1 MKLHP
6 LLPGLLAI
14 VVVISTTLLLF
25 RSPPSSHS
33 ELVATETD
41 VEGDARD
48 RSSWNEEDWSIFE
61 TKVSWALGQGL
72 DTLSVGRVM
81 AKIGRSF
88 VGTAYVP
95 GTLEVEGPES
105 LVINFRGL
113 DCVTFVENVFAMSRF
128 VRAAGARTLLRDRK
142 SAEDFY
148 ESLLSEHRYRN
159 GQVKGYPSRLH
170 YFSDWVG
177 DNHRRGLVHAISTEL
192 QGIID
197 SEAIDF
203 MSTHP
208 DAYAQLVDTSNVS
221 LIKETEERL
230 SRAGRVYIPEDRIH
244 EVVRDIHDGDII
256 AATSTLAGL
265 DVAHTGLA
273 LWIDETLHL
282 LHAPLVGEAV
292 QISETSLAERI
303 NTIEGQD
310 GIIIARPQ
318 DAPRRGAPSAR
329 EG

>member
-1 MKLHP
+1 MRLHP
-6 LLPGLLAI
+6 LVPGSLAI
-14 VVVISTTLLLF
+14 VVVISTALFLF
-25 RSPPSSHS
+25 RSPPTSQID
-33 ELVATETD
+33 LVVTD
-41 VEGDARD
+41 ADEAGNRQYRD
-48 RSSWNEEDWSIFE
+48 SWNEEDWSIFE
-61 TKVSWALGQGL
+61 AKVSWALGQGL
-72 DTLSVGRVM
+72 DTLSVGAVM

-105 LVINFRGL
+105 VVINFRGL

-128 VRAAGARTLLRDRK
+128 VRTAEARRLLGDRK

-148 ESLLSEHRYRN
+148 ESILSEHRYRN
-159 GQVKGYPSRLH
+159 GQVRGYTSRLH

-177 DNHRRGLVHAISTEL
+177 DNHQRGLVRDISAEL
-192 QGIID
+192 RGIVD

-203 MSTHP
+203 MSTHT
-208 DAYAQLVDTSNVS
+208 DAYAQLVDMSNVS

-230 SRAGRVYIPEDRIH
+230 SAVGRVYVPENRIN
-244 EVVRDIHDGDII
+244 EVVQEIHDGDII

-282 LHAPLVGEAV
+282 LHAPLVGAAV

-303 NTIEGQD
+303 NKIEGQD

-318 DAPRRGAPSAR
+318 DESGREATFAR

>member
-1 MKLHP
+1 MRLHP
-6 LLPGLLAI
+6 LVPGSLAI
-14 VVVISTTLLLF
+14 LVVISTALFLF
-25 RSPPSSHS
+25 RSPPTSHID
-33 ELVATETD
+33 LVVTAADEA
-41 VEGDARD
+41 GNRQYRD
-48 RSSWNEEDWSIFE
+48 SWNEEDWSIFE
-61 TKVSWALGQGL
+61 AKVSWALGQGL
-72 DTLSVGRVM
+72 DTLSVGAVM

-105 LVINFRGL
+105 VVINFRGL

-128 VRAAGARTLLRDRK
+128 VRTAEARRLLGDRK

-148 ESLLSEHRYRN
+148 ESILSEHRYRN
-159 GQVKGYPSRLH
+159 GQVRGYTSRLH

-177 DNHRRGLVHAISTEL
+177 DNHQIGFVRDISAELRGIV
-192 QGIID
+192 D

-203 MSTHP
+203 MSTHT
-208 DAYAQLVDTSNVS
+208 DAYAQLVDMSNVS

-230 SRAGRVYIPEDRIH
+230 SAVGRVYVPENRIN
-244 EVVRDIHDGDII
+244 EVVQEIHDGDII

-282 LHAPLVGEAV
+282 LHAPLVGAAV

-303 NTIEGQD
+303 NKIEGQD

-318 DAPRRGAPSAR
+318 DESGREATFAR